1 MDDLVVGDIIHLSAG
16 GMIPADVRILD
27 AKDLFVSQASLSSS
41 IRIQWL
47 YNCIKQML

>member
-27 AKDLFVSQASLSSS
+27 ATVHPPYKSLQSFLHQFNK
-41 IRIQWL
+41 I
-47 YNCIKQML
+47 